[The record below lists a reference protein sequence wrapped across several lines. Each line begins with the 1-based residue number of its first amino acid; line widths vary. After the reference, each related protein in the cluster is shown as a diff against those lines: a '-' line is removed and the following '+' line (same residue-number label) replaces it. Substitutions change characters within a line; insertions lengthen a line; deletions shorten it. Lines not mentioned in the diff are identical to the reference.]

1 MPETLVAIYNCGC
14 NPSFTYK
21 TRQCYNNHLKSTR
34 HVSWQQAQDIRN
46 LRERI
51 VQLENQLSALRI
63 ETDMWKEAAI
73 RSRQQHSFSYLD

>member
-1 MPETLVAIYNCGC
+1 MSDTLIAIYICGC
-14 NPSFTYK
+14 NPSFTYRS
-21 TRQCYNNHLKSTR
+21 RQCYNNHFKSMR
-34 HVSWQQAQDIRN
+34 HANWQHEQDIRN

-73 RSRQQHSFSYLD
+73 QSRQRTRPLLD